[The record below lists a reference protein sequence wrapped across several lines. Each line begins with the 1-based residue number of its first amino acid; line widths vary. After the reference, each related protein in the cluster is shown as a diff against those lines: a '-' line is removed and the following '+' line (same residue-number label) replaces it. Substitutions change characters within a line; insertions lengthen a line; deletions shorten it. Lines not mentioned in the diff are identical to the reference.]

1 MCEGK
6 REEIDLCTSDELRL
20 EGGRELGEQE
30 NGTMIKQDKDL
41 WKKVRSTFPSSR
53 IFKFLQ
59 FIIIDIYVINNG
71 EIR

>member
-53 IFKFLQ
+53 ISKFLQ
-59 FIIIDIYVINNG
+59 FIIIDIYVIDNG